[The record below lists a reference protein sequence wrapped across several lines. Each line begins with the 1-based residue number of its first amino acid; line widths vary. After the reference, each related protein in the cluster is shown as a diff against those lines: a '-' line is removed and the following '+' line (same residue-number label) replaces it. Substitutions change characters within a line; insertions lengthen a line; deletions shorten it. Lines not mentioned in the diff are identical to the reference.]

1 MNLSS
6 RNIALLCN
14 PIVEKAIRITD
25 EITILLRANEIPFSI
40 FTAYWPTVWDGFTE
54 AWIIGGDGTVN
65 FFINQYPEFQL
76 PIGVFAAGSG
86 NDLYWKLY
94 GKTSVADQVQTFLKA
109 HVQVI
114 DAGSC
119 NGRLFIN
126 GVGIGFDGVV
136 VKSMLGKKKLA
147 GKASYLLS
155 VMKNI
160 FLYRE
165 SYCSIDFNTTHVA
178 QDCLMISIA
187 NGSRY
192 GGGFLVAPKASVTD
206 ALLDLVLVGKI
217 DAAQRMRYLPVI
229 ERGAHLE
236 LPFVKYYQTDQVTIK
251 AQADLHAHM
260 DGEYFSAET
269 FEIRCLEKRFSF
281 LR

>member
-1 MNLSS
+1 MNQHQ

-14 PIVEKAIRITD
+14 PIIEKAIRITD
-25 EITILLRANEIPFSI
+25 EITFLLREYAIPFSI

-54 AWIIGGDGTVN
+54 AWIIGGDGTIN
-65 FFINQYPEFQL
+65 FFINQNPDFQL

-86 NDLYWKLY
+86 NDLHWMLY
-94 GKTSVADQVQTFLKA
+94 GETTLRKQVETFLKG
-109 HVQVI
+109 HVVQI
-114 DAGSC
+114 DAGDC
-119 NGRLFIN
+119 NGNLFIN

-136 VKSMLGKKKLA
+136 VKSMLGKKNLA

-155 VMKNI
+155 IMKNI

-165 SYCSIDFNTTHVA
+165 KYCNIDFNTTHIA

-192 GGGFLVAPKASVTD
+192 GGGFQVAPKASLTD
-206 ALLDLVLVGKI
+206 ARLDLLLVGKI
-217 DAAQRMRYLPVI
+217 DARQRMRYLPVI

-236 LPFVKYYQTDQVTIK
+236 LPFVNYHQTDQVTIK
-251 AQADLHAHM
+251 AQTSLHAHM
-260 DGEYFSAET
+260 DGEYFSADV

>member
-1 MNLSS
+1 MDVSS

-14 PIVEKAIRITD
+14 PVMEKAIRVTD
-25 EITILLRANEIPFSI
+25 AVTILLRDSNIAFSI

-54 AWIIGGDGTVN
+54 AWIIGGDGTLN
-65 FFINQYPEFQL
+65 YFINQYPHFSL
-76 PIGVFAAGSG
+76 PIGLLAAGSG
-86 NDLYWKLY
+86 NDLHWMLY
-94 GKTSVADQVQTFLKA
+94 GETSIQKQVASFLKG
-109 HVQVI
+109 HIQYI

-119 NGRLFIN
+119 NGQLFIN

-165 SYCSIDFNTTHVA
+165 KYCSLDFDTTHVA

-192 GGGFLVAPKASVTD
+192 GGGFQVAPKALLTD
-206 ALLDLVLVGKI
+206 GLLDLVLVGAI
-217 DAAQRMRYLPVI
+217 DARQRMRYLPVI
-229 ERGAHLE
+229 ERGAHLN
-236 LPFVKYYQTDQVTIK
+236 LPFISYYQTGQVTIK
-251 AQADLHAHM
+251 APALLHAHL
-260 DGEYFSAET
+260 DGEYFSADT
-269 FEIRCLEKRFSF
+269 FDIRCLVKRFAF